1 MKRRPTPHTDWC
13 PRDHRCNLGEH
24 RSEEMVVDLPGYG
37 RAVLNRVATDYGTG
51 HAEIRIRVVLDPAEP
66 AARRQL
72 ATMLTDLRALV
83 IRVAISARPTPA
95 RRGRW

>member
-1 MKRRPTPHTDWC
+1 MKRRPTRHTDWC

-37 RAVLNRVATDYGTG
+37 RAVLNRVATDSGTG
-51 HAEIRIRVVLDPAEP
+51 HAEIRIRVALVDAEP

-72 ATMLTDLRALV
+72 AAMLTDLRALV
-83 IRVAISARPTPA
+83 TRAAIAGRPTP
-95 RRGRW
+95 GRTSR